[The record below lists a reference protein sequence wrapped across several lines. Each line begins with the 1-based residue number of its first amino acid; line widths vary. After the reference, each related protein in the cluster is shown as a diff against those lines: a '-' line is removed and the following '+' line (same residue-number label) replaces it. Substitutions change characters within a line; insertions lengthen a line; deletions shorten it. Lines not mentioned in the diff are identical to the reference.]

1 MFWQAMTSGMFW
13 KTVILA
19 RMDSCFRLMKG
30 RHHDAPPLYL
40 YFTIKLCGRY
50 LAHLAERPCEILP
63 SLGIRRL
70 LTFHILIYSSETA

>member
-30 RHHDAPPLYL
+30 RHHDGQVVVAKGSGELFL
-40 YFTIKLCGRY
+40 
-50 LAHLAERPCEILP
+50 
-63 SLGIRRL
+63 SL
-70 LTFHILIYSSETA
+70 LIFFS